1 MPLFRDTFSAN
12 DISLTVDQYNAVID
26 NTSEILCLACAG
38 SGKSRTL
45 SFRIARLIHEGAKP
59 ESIIAFTFTEKAAES
74 IKRRVADA
82 LEKAGIPVALVG
94 AMYIGTIHAFCQ
106 NLLGSMNAKYRQ
118 YEVLDENRL
127 KLFLLSRFY
136 ELELNI
142 LQAAKGA
149 RMFQTI
155 AEVSNAW
162 KMANDEMLS
171 LDDIERDDAPLGR
184 CLKNINTRLNS
195 DQYIDFSLMIRLVV
209 CCTGK

>member
-1 MPLFRDTFSAN
+1 MPLFRDTYSAT
-12 DISLTVDQYNAVID
+12 DLSLTNDQYNAVID
-26 NTSEILCLACAG
+26 DTNEILCLACAG

-74 IKRRVADA
+74 IKRRVASA
-82 LEKAGIPVALVG
+82 LEKAGLPVALVG

-127 KLFLLSRFY
+127 KLFLLSRYY
-136 ELELNI
+136 ELELNT
-142 LQAAKGA
+142 LQASRNA

-155 AEVSNAW
+155 A
-162 KMANDEMLS
+162 
-171 LDDIERDDAPLGR
+171 
-184 CLKNINTRLNS
+184 
-195 DQYIDFSLMIRLVV
+195 
-209 CCTGK
+209 